1 MACKT
6 SGKTACVL
14 WLALAGMVLAAPA
27 PASQSAETARA
38 VPVAASP
45 SAGTAAPQHLRVGD
59 VRIEGKVYSPQALF
73 IVSRPAD
80 RFDHA
85 VVPRYLQLDA
95 SANLLPYR
103 LRPEILNTQR
113 TALKGTSPTKARP

>member
-6 SGKTACVL
+6 DGRSAFVL
-14 WLALAGMVLAAPA
+14 WLALAGSALAAPV
-27 PASQSAETARA
+27 PGSQSAPKA
-38 VPVAASP
+38 AAS
-45 SAGTAAPQHLRVGD
+45 APQHLRVGD

-73 IVSRPAD
+73 IVSRPDD

-95 SANLLPYR
+95 SASLLPYR
-103 LRPEILNTQR
+103 LRPEILNTHR
-113 TALKGTSPTKARP
+113 AALEGTSTTPLPEESPRRLP